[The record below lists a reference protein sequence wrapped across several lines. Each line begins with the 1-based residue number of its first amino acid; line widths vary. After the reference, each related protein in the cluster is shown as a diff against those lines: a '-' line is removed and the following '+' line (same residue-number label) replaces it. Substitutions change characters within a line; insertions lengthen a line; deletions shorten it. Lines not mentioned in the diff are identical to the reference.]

1 MGRRAVQ
8 CGSHRLGQW
17 IAGPRE
23 AVRSAPSAARGPP
36 GGRAERS
43 GARLAS
49 GATEVL
55 GFIAFLDVNWD
66 VLGSSLFFYEAFL
79 LGFLLGFLPGF

>member
-1 MGRRAVQ
+1 MDSRA
-8 CGSHRLGQW
+8 
-17 IAGPRE
+17 PRGC
-23 AVRSAPSAARGPP
+23 AIGTLRSPRPP
-36 GGRAERS
+36 WGRAERS